1 MKPTADHAVAAAG
14 ARAVRFVPR
23 RFLLYLLAALALIA
37 GGTSAQALTANGF
50 RLGNHGAGGMR
61 IVLEV
66 DRPTTFKVDAVTGP
80 PRLIVD
86 LPVTNFK
93 LPQWIPNAPK
103 LAKGFRFG
111 RFDTSRSR
119 LVVDMTKPFRVIQSF
134 MLPPA
139 DRGHV
144 FRIVID
150 VEEVHEMPAAGT
162 PGGAAVAALTP
173 PDRHDDA
180 PAVQGETKAPL
191 PPAVPQTPVQ
201 PKPRKK
207 PLIVIDPGH
216 GGVDPGTHGVNG
228 IDEKILT
235 LKMGL
240 ELRRTLLAT
249 GRYRV
254 AMTRDKDVYVP
265 LRDRLK
271 IARQKGGDL
280 FISLHADSIA
290 NRRTSG
296 LSVYTLSDKS
306 SDAEAAR
313 LAANENQ
320 ADILAGADLSYQ
332 DPIVAGILLELS
344 QRGTMNASIDFADR
358 LVQELGKVTNLLRRT
373 RRFAGFVVLKSPEI
387 PSVLI
392 ELGYL
397 SNRNDARHLMD
408 PRHRARLCGAIL
420 KGVDH
425 HFGFTN

>member
-1 MKPTADHAVAAAG
+1 MEPTANLAVAAASVRP
-14 ARAVRFVPR
+14 ARIVPWR
-23 RFLLYLLAALALIA
+23 LILCLLTALILIGA
-37 GGTSAQALTANGF
+37 GPSARALTANGF
-50 RLGNHGAGGMR
+50 RLGNHGASGVR
-61 IVLEV
+61 IVIEV
-66 DRPTTFKVDAVTGP
+66 DRPTTFKVDAVNGP

-86 LPVTNFK
+86 LPVTDFQ

-119 LVVDMTKPFRVIQSF
+119 LVVDMTRPFRVVQSF
-134 MLPPA
+134 MLPPT
-139 DRGHV
+139 DGGHV

-150 VEEVHEMPAAGT
+150 VEDVRDMPATGS
-162 PGGAAVAALTP
+162 PGGPPVAALTP

-180 PAVQGETKAPL
+180 PAVQGEAKTPL
-191 PPAVPQTPVQ
+191 PHTPVQ

-207 PLIVIDPGH
+207 PLVVIDPGH
-216 GGVDPGTHGVNG
+216 GGVDPGTAGVNG
-228 IDEKILT
+228 VDEKILT

-290 NRRTSG
+290 NPATRG

-306 SDAEAAR
+306 SDAEAAK

-397 SNRNDARHLMD
+397 SNRDDARHLTETN
-408 PRHRARLCGAIL
+408 HRARLCNAIL